1 MNFSKLYTS
10 MQKWTPLSV
19 SCTII
24 VIMAVCVIG
33 VLTFRNQPVPQWAI
47 EVLTIFGTLLGAT
60 GLISHGAT
68 VATGAATNAASETA
82 KAVVSQALPE
92 LNIGQ
97 NGETK

>member
-1 MNFSKLYTS
+1 MDFSKLYTS

-24 VIMAVCVIG
+24 VIMAVCVIC

-68 VATGAATNAASETA
+68 VATSAASETA

-92 LNIGQ
+92 LNIEHGQ
-97 NGETK
+97 NEETK